1 MEADQEK
8 PDDPSDHHG
17 SITTVPKDGTK
28 EPYEQTGRLVF
39 YALVLVLLVL
49 GVRKTYEFGH
59 DIFYAP
65 GMEALPGTEKTVTLD
80 GTESVADVGK
90 LLEDAGLIR
99 DHVAFSIQAKCY
111 DYEVKKGSFSL
122 NTSQSSKEIINILDE
137 ETKKE

>member
-1 MEADQEK
+1 MSK
-8 PDDPSDHHG
+8 L
-17 SITTVPKDGTK
+17 TK
-28 EPYEQTGRLVF
+28 EINKISLAVIGISGRLVF

-49 GVRKTYEFGH
+49 GVRRTYEFGH

-65 GMEALPGTEKTVTLD
+65 AMEALPGTEKTVTLD

-90 LLEDAGLIR
+90 LLEEAGLIR

-122 NTSQSSKEIINILDE
+122 NTSQKSKEIINTLDE
-137 ETKKE
+137 ETKKES

>member
-1 MEADQEK
+1 MSK
-8 PDDPSDHHG
+8 L
-17 SITTVPKDGTK
+17 TK
-28 EPYEQTGRLVF
+28 EINKISLAVIGISGRLVF

-99 DHVAFSIQAKCY
+99 DHVAFSIQAKCL
-111 DYEVKKGSFSL
+111 SL
-122 NTSQSSKEIINILDE
+122 IHI
-137 ETKKE
+137 

>member
-1 MEADQEK
+1 MEA
-8 PDDPSDHHG
+8 
-17 SITTVPKDGTK
+17 I
-28 EPYEQTGRLVF
+28 
-39 YALVLVLLVL
+39 
-49 GVRKTYEFGH
+49 
-59 DIFYAP
+59 
-65 GMEALPGTEKTVTLD
+65 PGTEKTVTLD

-99 DHVAFSIQAKCY
+99 DHVAFAIQAQCY

>member
-1 MEADQEK
+1 MSK
-8 PDDPSDHHG
+8 L
-17 SITTVPKDGTK
+17 TK
-28 EPYEQTGRLVF
+28 EINKISLAVIGISGRLVF

-99 DHVAFSIQAKCY
+99 DHVAFTIQAQCY

-122 NTSQSSKEIINILDE
+122 NTSQSSKEIINTLDE
-137 ETKKE
+137 ETKKEQ

>member
-1 MEADQEK
+1 MSK
-8 PDDPSDHHG
+8 L
-17 SITTVPKDGTK
+17 TK
-28 EPYEQTGRLVF
+28 EINKISLAVIGISGRLVF

-99 DHVAFSIQAKCY
+99 DHVAFSIQAKGY
-111 DYEVKKGSFSL
+111 GYEVKKGSFSL

>member
-1 MEADQEK
+1 MSK
-8 PDDPSDHHG
+8 L
-17 SITTVPKDGTK
+17 TK
-28 EPYEQTGRLVF
+28 EINKISLAVIGISGRLVF

-122 NTSQSSKEIINILDE
+122 ITSQSSKEIINILDE

>member
-1 MEADQEK
+1 MSK
-8 PDDPSDHHG
+8 L
-17 SITTVPKDGTK
+17 TK
-28 EPYEQTGRLVF
+28 EINKISLAVIGISGRLVF

-111 DYEVKKGSFSL
+111 DYEVKKGSLSL

-137 ETKKE
+137 ETNKE

>member
-1 MEADQEK
+1 MSK
-8 PDDPSDHHG
+8 L
-17 SITTVPKDGTK
+17 TK
-28 EPYEQTGRLVF
+28 EINKISLAVIGISGRLVF

-65 GMEALPGTEKTVTLD
+65 GMEALPGTEKIVTLD

-99 DHVAFSIQAKCY
+99 DHVAFTIQAKCY
-111 DYEVKKGSFSL
+111 DYEVKKGSLSL
-122 NTSQSSKEIINILDE
+122 NTSQSSKEIINTLDE
-137 ETKKE
+137 ETKKEQ

>member
-1 MEADQEK
+1 MSK
-8 PDDPSDHHG
+8 L
-17 SITTVPKDGTK
+17 TK
-28 EPYEQTGRLVF
+28 EINKISLAVIGISGRLVF

-99 DHVAFSIQAKCY
+99 DHVAFSLQAKCY
-111 DYEVKKGSFSL
+111 DYEGKKGSFSL

>member
-1 MEADQEK
+1 MSK
-8 PDDPSDHHG
+8 L
-17 SITTVPKDGTK
+17 TK
-28 EPYEQTGRLVF
+28 EINKISLAVIGISGRLVF

-122 NTSQSSKEIINILDE
+122 KTSQSSKEIINILDE

>member
-1 MEADQEK
+1 MSK
-8 PDDPSDHHG
+8 L
-17 SITTVPKDGTK
+17 TK
-28 EPYEQTGRLVF
+28 EINKISLAVIGISGRLVF

-111 DYEVKKGSFSL
+111 DYEQKKGSFSL

>member
-1 MEADQEK
+1 MSK
-8 PDDPSDHHG
+8 L
-17 SITTVPKDGTK
+17 TK
-28 EPYEQTGRLVF
+28 EINKISLAVIGISGRLVF

-111 DYEVKKGSFSL
+111 DYEVKKGSFFL

>member
-1 MEADQEK
+1 MSK
-8 PDDPSDHHG
+8 L
-17 SITTVPKDGTK
+17 TK
-28 EPYEQTGRLVF
+28 EINKISLAVIGISGRLVF

-111 DYEVKKGSFSL
+111 DYEVKKGSLSL

>member
-1 MEADQEK
+1 MSK
-8 PDDPSDHHG
+8 L
-17 SITTVPKDGTK
+17 TK
-28 EPYEQTGRLVF
+28 EINKISLAVIGISGRLVF

-99 DHVAFSIQAKCY
+99 DHVKATGSRKGQRILD

>member
-1 MEADQEK
+1 MGYSALLMARSMPETA
-8 PDDPSDHHG
+8 H
-17 SITTVPKDGTK
+17 ITTIEK
-28 EPYEQTGRLVF
+28 YEKRIPI
-39 YALVLVLLVL
+39 ALSLIHIF
-49 GVRKTYEFGH
+49 RKTYEFGH

>member
-1 MEADQEK
+1 MSK
-8 PDDPSDHHG
+8 L
-17 SITTVPKDGTK
+17 TK
-28 EPYEQTGRLVF
+28 EINKISLAVIGISGRLVF

-99 DHVAFSIQAKCY
+99 DHVAFSIQVKCY
-111 DYEVKKGSFSL
+111 DCEVKKGSFSL

>member
-1 MEADQEK
+1 MSK
-8 PDDPSDHHG
+8 L
-17 SITTVPKDGTK
+17 TK
-28 EPYEQTGRLVF
+28 EINKISLAVIGISGRLVF

-99 DHVAFSIQAKCY
+99 DHVAFSIQAICY

-137 ETKKE
+137 ETKRSNDH

>member
-1 MEADQEK
+1 M
-8 PDDPSDHHG
+8 
-17 SITTVPKDGTK
+17 
-28 EPYEQTGRLVF
+28 F

-99 DHVAFSIQAKCY
+99 DHVAFTIQAKCY
-111 DYEVKKGSFSL
+111 DYEVKKVSFSL
-122 NTSQSSKEIINILDE
+122 NTSQSSKEIINTLDE
-137 ETKKE
+137 ETKKEQ